1 MTCKKGTKQR
11 ECFNIKYITN
21 NLDQSVIQYMN
32 FAHAFTGC
40 DTTSIYRFGKTA
52 ILKKTCDSNHL
63 KNLTAEFYNNK
74 KIPAD
79 IDN

>member
-1 MTCKKGTKQR
+1 
-11 ECFNIKYITN
+11 
-21 NLDQSVIQYMN
+21 MN